1 MCVLLMQLRN
11 VSLAIQIFSCR
22 QQAIRVIRSIQVLWK
37 LWRWIVIRTLQ
48 TGLDSCSMMNFGFGF
63 FVYVISIT
71 LAMFCVVANYIVRSR
86 KKTSISSSQ
95 ENGVSVQIA
104 PPAVFVAEKQSS
116 QARLMERL
124 GTIPEADKRANRRR
138 SRLSIG
144 GDESGVHL

>member
-1 MCVLLMQLRN
+1 
-11 VSLAIQIFSCR
+11 
-22 QQAIRVIRSIQVLWK
+22 
-37 LWRWIVIRTLQ
+37 
-48 TGLDSCSMMNFGFGF
+48 MMNFGFGF

-104 PPAVFVAEKQSS
+104 PAVFVTEKQSS
-116 QARLMERL
+116 RLMERL
-124 GTIPEADKRANRRR
+124 GTISEADKRANRRR

>member
-1 MCVLLMQLRN
+1 MCPTNAATKCVSCYPNFLLSSTGNSCDPFDSSALETLTLDRN
-11 VSLAIQIFSCR
+11 
-22 QQAIRVIRSIQVLWK
+22 
-37 LWRWIVIRTLQ
+37 TLQ

-63 FVYVISIT
+63 FVYMISIT

-95 ENGVSVQIA
+95 QNGVSVQIA

-124 GTIPEADKRANRRR
+124 GTIPEADTF
-138 SRLSIG
+138 
-144 GDESGVHL
+144 HWW